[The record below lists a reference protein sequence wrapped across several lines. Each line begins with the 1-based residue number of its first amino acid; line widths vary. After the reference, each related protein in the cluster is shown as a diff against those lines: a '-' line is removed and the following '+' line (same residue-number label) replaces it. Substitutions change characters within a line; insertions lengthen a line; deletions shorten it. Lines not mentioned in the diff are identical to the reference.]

1 MPSPDSGLTTAI
13 LVNDHHHPTSTMMS
27 SAVNSG
33 NSSSGPQAPPSQQ
46 SPHQMLPTTDDD
58 DGNHA
63 GAQSSYHYYTKT
75 RASMELDN
83 DPYDTHQDDDDENPS
98 CANAPASLCGCGCL
112 DTIVSR
118 ALAWDMMA
126 RSMIGMSSVYL
137 GPALLDLAGDQEKVW
152 GTSPGALLTNLAAVS
167 GLLGCIV
174 LPWAGCIMDHTR
186 YRKAVGT
193 ASAIV
198 LVVLKGLEIGLLR
211 PTTWRWLLPMQ
222 VVLAVAFNIHL
233 MAVYA
238 YVSEL
243 STDPSVQAGYNSA
256 FGIVLYLASLGLLV
270 GVLIGSALW
279 VTADDSRT
287 AQMALAITTVAC
299 FVGFGRAWTTGFPE
313 RPALHAI
320 PPHQTIWTA
329 GFVKLA
335 KTVRTMWS
343 DRATTTGPALSVLA
357 AVAFGEAARGALI
370 SVSTT
375 VMKVTLQM
383 DADESEL
390 LLLLLLLLLYEPILF
405 YFFVCCCGL
414 AIAFFSSFFL

>member
-1 MPSPDSGLTTAI
+1 MGALFFLLFQRHYSGLSFVPSMPSPDSGLTTAI
-13 LVNDHHHPTSTMMS
+13 LVNDHHHPTTMMMS
-27 SAVNSG
+27 SAVTSG
-33 NSSSGPQAPPSQQ
+33 NSIGGPQAPPSSQ
-46 SPHQMLPTTDDD
+46 SPHQMLRPGTTDNDD
-58 DGNHA
+58 EDQQHDNGG

-75 RASMELDN
+75 RGSMELDN
-83 DPYDTHQDDDDENPS
+83 DPYDHQHDENPS
-98 CANAPASLCGCGCL
+98 SGANAPASLCGCGCL
-112 DTIVSR
+112 DTVVSR

-152 GTSPGALLTNLAAVS
+152 GTSPGALLTNLAAVN

-211 PTTWRWLLPMQ
+211 PSTWRWLLPMQ
-222 VVLAVAFNIHL
+222 VILAVAFNIHL

-299 FVGFGRAWTTGFPE
+299 LVGFGRAWTTGFPE

-357 AVAFGEAARGALI
+357 AVAFGEAARGSLI

-383 DADESEL
+383 DADESECVVV
-390 LLLLLLLLLYEPILF
+390 I
-405 YFFVCCCGL
+405 V
-414 AIAFFSSFFL
+414 